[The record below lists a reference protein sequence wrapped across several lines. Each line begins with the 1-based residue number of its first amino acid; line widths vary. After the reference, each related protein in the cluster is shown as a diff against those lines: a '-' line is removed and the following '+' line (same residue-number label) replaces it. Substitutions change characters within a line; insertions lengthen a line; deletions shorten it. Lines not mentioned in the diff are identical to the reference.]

1 MHRLRRASSC
11 AALVLI
17 ALWPICAQPA
27 AAVTNTVVGGIGG
40 LDNGTLLG
48 GDGTGS
54 AQVTLNVVDLALV
67 KEART
72 IRGAPLASDADVI
85 SEQEIYFVLYVKN
98 RCPQAGS
105 EIQIRDP
112 LDVEAFT
119 FIPSSLQIAIVPID
133 TPLDALW
140 TIPWQA
146 LTDQAGGAQDDVA
159 SIGEPDPETHRR
171 LITVGATPEQ
181 PNRTAYVPA
190 GVAPGRPVPREG
202 ELRCA
207 R

>member
-11 AALVLI
+11 AAFVLI

-54 AQVTLNVVDLALV
+54 ARVSLNVVDLALV

-72 IRGAPLASDADVI
+72 TRGVPLVSDADVF

-98 RCPQAGS
+98 PCPQVGS

-119 FIPSSLQIAIVPID
+119 FIPNTLQIAIVPID
-133 TPLDALW
+133 TTLDACW
-140 TIPWQA
+140 AIPWQA
-146 LTDQAGGAQDDVA
+146 LTDEAGGAQDDEA
-159 SIGEPDPETHRR
+159 SIGELDPETRRR

-181 PNRTAYVPA
+181 PNRKAYVP
-190 GVAPGRPVPREG
+190 PGSLMAVRFRVRVN
-202 ELRCA
+202 
-207 R
+207 